1 MSHGIWSVRNA
12 VLFFVVLIVAISNS
26 GIIQAQ
32 KNGER
37 PESLAVVAPGAI
49 PIQGRLTNASGAPLN
64 GTVDLTFKIYDSAAA
79 VTALCSDIRTVTVA
93 NGLFSD
99 LMDHCYTDI
108 NGQKLWL
115 GIQVGTDPE
124 MTPRLPLT
132 SVGYAYRA
140 IRADTA
146 NVVVSVPSGGGWTD
160 AGTKIYLTTSSDSVG
175 IGTNTPKNKLD
186 VEGGAVIG
194 DAYSGSYTAP
204 TNGLLVLGNI
214 GVGTPNPKA
223 KLDVVGM
230 VRVKSVIW
238 PDSGRGMELGYN
250 SGLHKGYI
258 QVYDRDSTKWGNL
271 YLGDGNVGIGTAY
284 PGEKLHVVGTVKC
297 SVLKLTG
304 GSDIAEPFDV
314 KKTDVVKAGMVLVI
328 DPENPGKLQISEKAY
343 DRSVAGIISGA
354 GGIEPGVLMGQSNSV
369 ADGEYP
375 VAMTGRVY
383 CWADATNGPIQP
395 GDLLTTS
402 DSPGH
407 AMKVTD
413 YTKAQGAVIGK
424 AMSSLKEGQG
434 LVLVLVSLQ

>member
-1 MSHGIWSVRNA
+1 MNRFIFILG
-12 VLFFVVLIVAISNS
+12 LIILVFLASL
-26 GIIQAQ
+26 
-32 KNGER
+32 
-37 PESLAVVAPGAI
+37 SLAGI
-49 PIQGRLTNASGAPLN
+49 PKMINYQGMLTKSDGKTP
-64 GTVDLTFKIYDSAAA
+64 VDDGNYNLTFKIYGSLAGTDSLWREYHPNVP
-79 VTALCSDIRTVTVA
+79 VT
-93 NGLFSD
+93 NGLFNIILGSITT
-99 LMDHCYTDI
+99 LNLAFNTDY
-108 NGQKLWL
+108 WL
-115 GIQVGTDPE
+115 GIRVGSDPE
-124 MTPRLPLT
+124 LSPRIRLT

-140 IRADTA
+140 VNADTA
-146 NVVVSVPSGGGWTD
+146 SVALTAPNGGGWTD
-160 AGTKIYLTTSSDSVG
+160 AGSKVYLTTSSDSVG

-186 VEGGAVIG
+186 VEGGVVIG

-230 VRVKSVIW
+230 VRVKSVTW

-271 YLGDGNVGIGTAY
+271 YLGDGNVGIGTGY

-304 GSDIAEPFDV
+304 GSDIAEPFDI
-314 KKTDVVKAGMVLVI
+314 KKTDMVKTGMVLVI
-328 DPENPGKLQISEKAY
+328 DPDNPGKLKLSDKAY
-343 DRSVAGIISGA
+343 DRCVAGIISGA
-354 GGIEPGVLMGQSNSV
+354 GGIEPGVLMGKSNSV

-383 CWADATNGPIQP
+383 GWADASNGPIQP

-402 DSPGH
+402 DTPGH

-424 AMSSLKEGQG
+424 AMSSLQKGRG